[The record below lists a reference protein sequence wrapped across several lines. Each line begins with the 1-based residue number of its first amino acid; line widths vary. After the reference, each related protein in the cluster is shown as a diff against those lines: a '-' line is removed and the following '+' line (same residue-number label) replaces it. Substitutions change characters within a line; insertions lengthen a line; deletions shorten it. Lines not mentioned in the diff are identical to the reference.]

1 MSLVAIAG
9 DDVTTSTLAL
19 AAAWPMTDDVLVIEA
34 DPRGGSIASWLD
46 IPIAPSLSAVVTR
59 ATAGEWSVIE
69 RLSRLTPS
77 GLRVIPAPVRAVEAS
92 RAVAEAADSIFPTIA
107 SLATP
112 VVIAD
117 TGSYVGFGGSGLG
130 GVGAG
135 GVASVVAQSTLTV
148 VVHRQAQQS
157 ARAAAVRLERLAE
170 CFEQLAAGGVETALA
185 VIGHAPFDP
194 DEIARFVGTG
204 AVVAPSVFEL
214 ADDPLAAAVLAGRS
228 GVSQRRLLRLPLLRS
243 SVALAAFVSN
253 RLNELNAINRWKVDQ

>member
-9 DDVTTSTLAL
+9 DHATTTTLAL
-19 AAAWPMTDDVLVIEA
+19 AAAWPVSDDVLVVEA
-34 DPRGGSIASWLD
+34 DPRGGSLAAWLD
-46 IPIAPSLSAVVTR
+46 IPVTPSLSAVVTR

-92 RAVAEAADSIFPTIA
+92 RAVAEAADSIFPTLA
-107 SLATP
+107 SLASP
-112 VVIAD
+112 VVVAD
-117 TGSYVGFGGSGLG
+117 AGSFLGLG
-130 GVGAG
+130 GVGAS
-135 GVASVVAQSTLTV
+135 GVAPVVAQSALTV

-170 CFEQLAAGGVETALA
+170 CFEQLAAAGVETTLA
-185 VIGHAPFDP
+185 VIGRAPFDT

-204 AVVAPSVFEL
+204 ALVPPTVFEL

-228 GVSQRRLLRLPLLRS
+228 GVSPRRLLRLPLLRS
-243 SVALAAFVSN
+243 AAVLAAYVSN
-253 RLNELNAINRWKVDQ
+253 RLTALAATDRWSVGR